1 MHTHTSVRDDAA
13 PPGDPGSDAIV
24 DLVGVRRM
32 FGPATGLAA
41 LTLSVPAGS
50 VTVLVGPNGAGK
62 TTALRVITGALKT
75 EAGTARV
82 FGIDPAGPDG
92 EQVRLRCGV
101 VAAKPALYDRLTG
114 RDNLR
119 YAAELFGMGRDAS
132 VEDAADRFGIHDAL
146 DLRVGGYSTGM
157 KTRLALA
164 RAVLHDPDLLLLD
177 EPTSGLDPES
187 AHAVLALVDGMA
199 ADGKT
204 VVMCTHLLLE
214 AEGLADEVV
223 MMEDGKAVM
232 AGRPEELM
240 LQFWPHPMVV
250 FGAEVRRQPR
260 PPPAHARRAL
270 LHPGRRLEPGRD
282 PGRRPG
288 PGAGAGRVHGR
299 GRRPP
304 DQGRPPTSPRWR
316 SSTSGCA
323 SGERRFWSN
332 SVPPMSLS
340 LQNPGPA
347 VNRARMWAVA
357 RNDLR
362 QLAKSPD
369 FWAPMVVL
377 AALFFVVI
385 PVILLLTISNL
396 GDIGTVAKVS
406 AALDLLP
413 QKAQEAVQGASAAD
427 QTSYA
432 LAVYL
437 FAPLAVIV
445 PMTISTAIGANTVVG
460 EKEKGTGE
468 FLAHS
473 PASER
478 EIYLGKLVA
487 SLVPGYLTT
496 LIGFGMYSLAVNLIV
511 GPNVGGWFFPTRAWW
526 ILMLWVV
533 PPFLA
538 ITLSVVLRLSA
549 RVKSAAAAQ
558 QASGLVTLPLIVLS
572 YGQSTGSL
580 LGAGNSGLILGA
592 VAWAIAILGLMRG
605 AKAVTRARL
614 LGIDT

>member
-1 MHTHTSVRDDAA
+1 
-13 PPGDPGSDAIV
+13 
-24 DLVGVRRM
+24 
-32 FGPATGLAA
+32 
-41 LTLSVPAGS
+41 
-50 VTVLVGPNGAGK
+50 
-62 TTALRVITGALKT
+62 
-75 EAGTARV
+75 
-82 FGIDPAGPDG
+82 
-92 EQVRLRCGV
+92 
-101 VAAKPALYDRLTG
+101 
-114 RDNLR
+114 
-119 YAAELFGMGRDAS
+119 
-132 VEDAADRFGIHDAL
+132 
-146 DLRVGGYSTGM
+146 
-157 KTRLALA
+157 
-164 RAVLHDPDLLLLD
+164 
-177 EPTSGLDPES
+177 
-187 AHAVLALVDGMA
+187 
-199 ADGKT
+199 
-204 VVMCTHLLLE
+204 
-214 AEGLADEVV
+214 
-223 MMEDGKAVM
+223 
-232 AGRPEELM
+232 
-240 LQFWPHPMVV
+240 
-250 FGAEVRRQPR
+250 
-260 PPPAHARRAL
+260 
-270 LHPGRRLEPGRD
+270 
-282 PGRRPG
+282 
-288 PGAGAGRVHGR
+288 
-299 GRRPP
+299 
-304 DQGRPPTSPRWR
+304 
-316 SSTSGCA
+316 
-323 SGERRFWSN
+323 
-332 SVPPMSLS
+332 
-340 LQNPGPA
+340 
-347 VNRARMWAVA
+347 MWAVA

-377 AALFFVVI
+377 AALFFVII

-396 GDIGTVAKVS
+396 GDIGTVSKVS

-413 QKAQEAVQGASAAD
+413 QKAQAAVKGASAAT

-487 SLVPGYLTT
+487 SLLPGYMTT

-511 GPNVGGWFFPTRAWW
+511 GPKVGGWFFPTRAWW
-526 ILMLWVV
+526 VLMLWVV

-580 LGAGNSGLILGA
+580 LGAGNSGLIVGA